1 MTAIDLIA
9 HDIPALKIEQTGRD
23 AFHLLN
29 DHHVKHLP
37 VLEGERLVG
46 ILSEEDIFSHKLY
59 EPVSEYDFTM
69 VRPISVRPG
78 EHLFEIMRLM
88 GENRL
93 TVMPVTD
100 EEGNY
105 AGAVSQ
111 NVLLRAFA
119 NTTAFAMPGGV
130 IVLEMD
136 RRNYSLTTIARVV
149 EEENAKVLTSI
160 ISSSPEE
167 ETLELTLKINRD
179 DVTRIVAALER
190 YGFSVKRTF
199 AEDDYSESMRE
210 RYDSFMNYLNV

>member
-199 AEDDYSESMRE
+199 AEDDYSESMKE

>member
-37 VLEGERLVG
+37 VLEGTKLVG
-46 ILSEEDIFSHKLY
+46 ILSEEDIFSHILY
-59 EPVSEYDFTM
+59 EPVSEYDFTL
-69 VRPISVRPG
+69 VRPVSVRPD

-111 NVLLRAFA
+111 NMLLRAFA

-130 IVLEMD
+130 IVVEMD
-136 RRNYSLTTIARVV
+136 RKNYSLTTIARVV
-149 EEENAKVLTSI
+149 EEENAKVLTSL

>member
-59 EPVSEYDFTM
+59 EPVSEYDFSM

-105 AGAVSQ
+105 AGSVSQ